1 MKGFAGMNIGSVSA
15 GRNRR
20 YRLPSRMIAVISCLA
35 AVLMTAGSSSADD
48 IRVITNV
55 ESRDVYVGES
65 FLMQISVDGTDE
77 AVLPDF
83 SPLEGFTVEYVG
95 GSNNSSQSISI
106 INGKVQRTVKKGYV
120 FTYRLT
126 PKVSGRLT
134 IPPLDVNV
142 AGTVFKTDRVDIS
155 VKKPEETEDF
165 KLRIRLSRD
174 TCYTGEP
181 VVLSVTWYLNR
192 DVESFEFTAPVLDN
206 EAFDF
211 DIPEVRI
218 DPSKKYFRVPVAGSE
233 LIAEKGKGILDGKQ
247 YVTLDF
253 SIALIPTEPG
263 TFVIPEFIVAC
274 ESGSGIRT
282 RRDFFDDFFS
292 DSYSGRWKGS
302 LKKYVVPSNRL
313 SLQVKE
319 LPEEGM
325 PEGFSGQVGEI
336 RIEAKADPVEV
347 SVGDPITLMISL
359 QGPDFLGRVELPP
372 LSSQKGILEDFKI
385 PDERADGKIEG
396 RKKVFTQ
403 TLRARHDGVTGIP
416 PIRIV
421 YFDTKKEKYMIAES
435 DPIPLDVKETRV
447 VTASDAEG
455 AESGF
460 SGSPLEQW
468 KEGIAYNYEGS
479 GLAISEEAG
488 IESISGDSKM
498 VMIVLFPPAGFLLA
512 LLGRFLARRRASD
525 PRRIRSKGALKRLHR
540 SLAGIA
546 REKDLSG
553 GIFNAK
559 IMDSF
564 KSYLGDKLHVSGAAL
579 TADEAGRILNEN
591 GVDIEVIGLVTKS
604 MEACERGAYAGGS
617 ETTGREE
624 LLDMIKRSAA
634 GLDRVL

>member
-1 MKGFAGMNIGSVSA
+1 MAIRFRPLM
-15 GRNRR
+15 
-20 YRLPSRMIAVISCLA
+20 LA
-35 AVLMTAGSSSADD
+35 ALLGMAALLLISGQSLADD

-65 FLMQISVDGTDE
+65 FLMQITVDGTDE

-106 INGKVQRTVKKGYV
+106 INGKVQRTIKKGFV

-126 PKVSGRLT
+126 PKVSGRLV

-142 AGTVFKTDRVDIS
+142 SGTLFKTNKIDIS

-174 TCYTGEP
+174 TCFTGEP

-192 DVESFEFTAPVLDN
+192 DVEGFEFTAPVLDN

-211 DIPEVRI
+211 DTPEVKI
-218 DPSKKYFRVPVAGSE
+218 DPSKKYFRIPIGDGE
-233 LIAEKGKGILDGKQ
+233 LIAEKGKGILDGEQ

-253 SIALIPTEPG
+253 SIALIPREPG

-274 ESGSGIRT
+274 ESGTGIRS

-319 LPEEGM
+319 LPLEGR
-325 PEGFSGQVGEI
+325 PEGFTGHVGEI
-336 RIEAKADPVEV
+336 KIEAAAEPVEV
-347 SVGDPITLMISL
+347 SVGDPITLNITL

-372 LSSQKGILEDFKI
+372 LSSQKGISENFKI

-396 RKKVFTQ
+396 KKKIFTQ
-403 TLRARHDGVTGIP
+403 TLRARNDGVTEIP

-421 YFDTKKEKYMIAES
+421 YFDTKKEKYMTAES
-435 DPIPLDVKETRV
+435 DPIPLDVKPTRV
-447 VTASDAEG
+447 VTAGDAEG
-455 AESGF
+455 IEAGV

-468 KEGIAYNYEGS
+468 KEGIAYNYEGPD
-479 GLAISEEAG
+479 LILSEEAG
-488 IESISGDSKM
+488 IETISGNPR
-498 VMIVLFPPAGFLLA
+498 MIMILLLPPVIFFGAA
-512 LLGRFLARRRASD
+512 LGRSLMRRRASD
-525 PRRIRSKGALKRLHR
+525 PGGVKARGALKRLYR
-540 SLAGIA
+540 SLAGIMQ
-546 REKDLSG
+546 EKDLSSE
-553 GIFNAK
+553 IFNGK
-559 IMDSF
+559 MMDSY
-564 KSYLGDKLHVSGAAL
+564 KSYLGDKLHISGAAL
-579 TADEAGRILNEN
+579 TAEEAGRMLSDR
-591 GVDIEVIGLVTKS
+591 GVDAEVIRLVREA
-604 MEACERGAYAGGS
+604 METCEHGAYAGGS
-617 ETTGREE
+617 TATGREE
-624 LLDMIKRSAA
+624 LFNMIKRSAA
-634 GLDRVL
+634 GLDRIL